1 MKKYLKIVLCF
12 MITVVILVTAG
23 LVFRNKYV
31 YLEKSFVARKTEN
44 IVVFLDK
51 VNIKELNRC
60 SEMKSMLTANATDDR
75 FSQLTVFEKLEI
87 IEVFRSKEE
96 ISEGGIGM
104 INKQPNL
111 KYLGF
116 TYSEADFNDIN
127 NSTVEKI
134 IISASSVKNLQSV
147 ADCGDL
153 KELILTSSKA
163 DGFIIAEEK
172 NGNDKEKLDFFLRDS
187 SCFSVLDNVEELGFY
202 SIYVE
207 DASGLADMASLKRV
221 KVSNGFISGEARKLL
236 EEKGIDVIE
245 ESVENVLQ

>member
-1 MKKYLKIVLCF
+1 
-12 MITVVILVTAG
+12 
-23 LVFRNKYV
+23 
-31 YLEKSFVARKTEN
+31 
-44 IVVFLDK
+44 
-51 VNIKELNRC
+51 
-60 SEMKSMLTANATDDR
+60 
-75 FSQLTVFEKLEI
+75 
-87 IEVFRSKEE
+87 
-96 ISEGGIGM
+96 M

-111 KYLGF
+111 RYLGF

-153 KELILTSSKA
+153 KELILNSSEA

-207 DASGLADMASLKRV
+207 DASGLADMTSLKRV
-221 KVSNGFISGEARKLL
+221 KVSKGFISEEARKLL

>member
-12 MITVVILVTAG
+12 MITAVILVTAG
-23 LVFRNKYV
+23 LIFRGKYV
-31 YLEKSFVARKTEN
+31 YLEKSFVARKIEN
-44 IVVFLDK
+44 IDVFLDE

-60 SEMKSMLTANATDDR
+60 SEMKSMIATDATDDR
-75 FSQLTVFEKLEI
+75 FSQLTVFEKLET
-87 IEVFRSKEE
+87 IEVFHSKEE
-96 ISEGGIGM
+96 ISGGGIGM

-111 KYLGF
+111 RYLGF
-116 TYSEADFNDIN
+116 TYSEADFNGIH

-153 KELILTSSKA
+153 KELILNNSKA

-187 SCFSVLDNVEELGFY
+187 SCFSVLDNIEELSFY

-207 DASGLADMASLKRV
+207 DVSGLADMDSLKRV
-221 KVSNGFISGEARKLL
+221 KVSNGFISEEARKLL
-236 EEKGIDVIE
+236 EEWGIDVIE
-245 ESVENVLQ
+245 ESVENALY